1 MEAFSG
7 FNDDWDLHFSDEEI
21 EAQQTY
27 EAAPQP
33 MTKPVSQPKTQ
44 PKTQPQTQ
52 PTQQS
57 FDYQNPVPNT
67 TNNNQNFEP
76 FGQETWA
83 DPMPA
88 NNDPFVT
95 DSWDPNANID
105 PFGNTESWAD
115 QDPYAEVEPEPVQ
128 ETTYQPQAP
137 KTQQMTQPM
146 VDNFDEEKEEDVPVP
161 THTEQR
167 KQKET
172 KANTQRNKKPATVIQ
187 SSKATAGSGWKN
199 MKGTSMFK
207 QQPQQ
212 RKQAQQPPQRK
223 QAQQPPQRKQAA
235 VRKQQTPKGPRK
247 TQSKQQPA
255 RPKTTKPSQSKMTQS
270 KPEPK
275 AQAPPRQAQP
285 ALTLESLQKQ
295 IFDLQARVVELEKRQ
310 TTV

>member
-7 FNDDWDLHFSDEEI
+7 FNDDWDLQFSDEDI
-21 EAQQTY
+21 EAKQTY

-33 MTKPVSQPKTQ
+33 MTQPVSQPKTQ
-44 PKTQPQTQ
+44 PQIQPA
-52 PTQQS
+52 QQS
-57 FDYQNPVPNT
+57 FDYQTPVVPNT

-76 FGQETWA
+76 FGQESWD

-95 DSWDPNANID
+95 DSWDPNPSNID
-105 PFGNTESWAD
+105 PFGTESWAD

-137 KTQQMTQPM
+137 KTQLLG
-146 VDNFDEEKEEDVPVP
+146 DRARFRRKEKEEDVPVP

-199 MKGTSMFK
+199 NKGTSMFK
-207 QQPQQ
+207 KQPQ
-212 RKQAQQPPQRK
+212 
-223 QAQQPPQRKQAA
+223 QRKQAA
-235 VRKQQTPKGPRK
+235 VRKQQPPKGPRK

-255 RPKTTKPSQSKMTQS
+255 RQKTKPKMTQ
-270 KPEPK
+270 PK
-275 AQAPPRQAQP
+275 AQAPPRQAPSPP

-295 IFDLQARVVELEKRQ
+295 IFELQARVVELERKQ
-310 TTV
+310 A